1 MNLNFKKQ
9 IVFYLYE
16 FVCLKYTPVNV
27 THDIINLTIDEFARF
42 RIKLYEYYKNN
53 LKQNV

>member
-9 IVFYLYE
+9 IVFYLYAS
-16 FVCLKYTPVNV
+16 VCLKCMPVNV
-27 THDIINLTIDEFARF
+27 TLDIINLTRDEFARF
-42 RIKLYEYYKNN
+42 RIKLYEYYKSN